1 MLRSSKMI
9 WDNKT
14 PGIPDEFFL
23 REEEVPI
30 TKEEVRS
37 IVISKLRLKETNS
50 VIDIGCGSG
59 SITVELCLQCQKGKV
74 FGVDLDLQAVNL
86 TKKNLEQFKVYA
98 EIKQGDAM
106 DILESLPFVDG
117 IVIGGTTGRT
127 EELIDRSINKLNNGG
142 RLVITT
148 ILIETM
154 YKAMKTVNESNLLED
169 IDFTQIIISK
179 GRRTKTG
186 TMLLA
191 RNPVLVISAT
201 KK

>member
-1 MLRSSKMI
+1 MSWNSKS
-9 WDNKT
+9 

-37 IVISKLRLKETNS
+37 IIISKLRLKENDS

-74 FGVDLDLQAVNL
+74 FGVDLDFQAVNL
-86 TKKNLEQFKVYA
+86 TKKNLEKFKVDA
-98 EIKQGDAM
+98 EIRLGNAM
-106 DILESLPFVDG
+106 DILESLPAVDA
-117 IVIGGTTGRT
+117 IVVGGTTGKT
-127 EELIDRSINKLNNGG
+127 QELIDQSIRKLNQGG

-154 YKAMKTVNESNLLED
+154 FKAMKTVNESNFLKD

-179 GRRTKTG
+179 GRTTKTG

-191 RNPVLVISAT
+191 RNPVLIISAT
-201 KK
+201 KI

>member
-1 MLRSSKMI
+1 MS
-9 WDNKT
+9 WDSKT
-14 PGIPDEFFL
+14 PGIPDEFFF

-30 TKEEVRS
+30 TKEEIRS
-37 IVISKLRLKETNS
+37 IIISKLRLKENNS

-86 TKKNLEQFKVYA
+86 TKKNLEKFKVHA
-98 EIKQGDAM
+98 EIRQGNAT
-106 DILESLPFVDG
+106 DILQLLPIVDC

-127 EELIDRSINKLNNGG
+127 EALIDQSINKLNNGG

-154 YKAMKTVNESNLLED
+154 FKAMKTVNESNFLKD

-179 GRRTKTG
+179 GRKTKTG
-186 TMLLA
+186 TMMLA

-201 KK
+201 KI

>member
-1 MLRSSKMI
+1 MFWNS
-9 WDNKT
+9 KT

-30 TKEEVRS
+30 TKEEIRS
-37 IVISKLRLKETNS
+37 IIISKLRLKETNS

-59 SITVELCLQCQKGKV
+59 SITVELCLQCQKGTV

-86 TKKNLEQFKVYA
+86 TEKNLEKFNLHA
-98 EIKQGDAM
+98 DIRHGNAT

-117 IVIGGTTGRT
+117 IVIGGTTGKT
-127 EELIDRSINKLNNGG
+127 EELIDQSISRLNSGG
-142 RLVITT
+142 RLVITS

-154 YKAMKTVNESNLLED
+154 FKAIKTINESNFLKD

-179 GRRTKTG
+179 GRRTTTG
-186 TMLLA
+186 TMMLA
-191 RNPVLVISAT
+191 RNPVMIISAT
-201 KK
+201 KI

>member
-1 MLRSSKMI
+1 MSWNSKS
-9 WDNKT
+9 
-14 PGIPDEFFL
+14 PGIPDEYFL
-23 REEEVPI
+23 REEEIPI

-37 IVISKLRLKETNS
+37 IIISKLRLKENDS

-74 FGVDLDLQAVNL
+74 FGVDLDFQAVNL
-86 TKKNLEQFKVYA
+86 TKKNLEKFKVDA
-98 EIKQGDAM
+98 EIRLGNAM
-106 DILESLPFVDG
+106 DILESLPAVDA
-117 IVIGGTTGRT
+117 IVIGGTTGKT
-127 EELIDRSINKLNNGG
+127 QELIDQSIHKLNHGG

-154 YKAMKTVNESNLLED
+154 FKAMKTVNESNFLKD

-179 GRRTKTG
+179 GRTTKTG

-191 RNPVLVISAT
+191 RNPVLIISAT
-201 KK
+201 KI

>member
-74 FGVDLDLQAVNL
+74 FGIDLDLQAVSL

-98 EIKQGDAM
+98 EIRQGDAM

-154 YKAMKTVNESNLLED
+154 FKAM
-169 IDFTQIIISK
+169 
-179 GRRTKTG
+179 
-186 TMLLA
+186 
-191 RNPVLVISAT
+191 
-201 KK
+201 

>member
-74 FGVDLDLQAVNL
+74 FGIDLDLQAVSL

-98 EIKQGDAM
+98 EIRQGDAM

-154 YKAMKTVNESNLLED
+154 FKAMKTVNESNFLED

>member
-1 MLRSSKMI
+1 MI

-154 YKAMKTVNESNLLED
+154 YKAMKTINESNFLED

>member
-1 MLRSSKMI
+1 MLHSSKMI

-74 FGVDLDLQAVNL
+74 FGVDLDLQAVSL

-98 EIKQGDAM
+98 EIRQGDAM

-154 YKAMKTVNESNLLED
+154 YKAMKTVNESNFLED

>member
-1 MLRSSKMI
+1 MAWNSKS
-9 WDNKT
+9 

-37 IVISKLRLKETNS
+37 IIISKLRLTENSS

-74 FGVDLDLQAVNL
+74 FGVDLDSQAVNL
-86 TKKNLEQFKVYA
+86 TKKNLEKFKVYA
-98 EIKQGDAM
+98 EIKLGNAM
-106 DILESLPFVDG
+106 DILESLPLVDG
-117 IVIGGTTGRT
+117 IVIGGTTGKT
-127 EELIDRSINKLNNGG
+127 EALIDQSINKLNHGG

-154 YKAMKTVNESNLLED
+154 FTAIKTVNESNLLKD

-186 TMLLA
+186 TMMLA

-201 KK
+201 KI

>member
-1 MLRSSKMI
+1 MLHSSKMI

-74 FGVDLDLQAVNL
+74 FGVDLDLQAVSL

-98 EIKQGDAM
+98 EIRQGDAM

-127 EELIDRSINKLNNGG
+127 EELINRSINKLNNGG

-154 YKAMKTVNESNLLED
+154 FKAMKTVNESNFLED

-201 KK
+201 KT

>member
-1 MLRSSKMI
+1 MAWNSKS
-9 WDNKT
+9 

-37 IVISKLRLKETNS
+37 IIISKLRLKENNS

-59 SITVELCLQCQKGKV
+59 SITVELCFQCQKGKV
-74 FGVDLDLQAVNL
+74 FGVDLDSQAVNL
-86 TKKNLEQFKVYA
+86 TKKNLENFNLSA
-98 EIKQGDAM
+98 EILLGNAEDLLKT
-106 DILESLPFVDG
+106 LPLVDG
-117 IVIGGTTGRT
+117 VVIGGTTGRT
-127 EELIDRSINKLNNGG
+127 QTLIEQSIGKLNHGG

-154 YKAMKTVNESNLLED
+154 FNAMNTVNGSNLLKD
-169 IDFTQIIISK
+169 IDLTQIIISK

-186 TMLLA
+186 TMMLA

-201 KK
+201 KI

>member
-1 MLRSSKMI
+1 MT

-30 TKEEVRS
+30 TKEEIRS

-59 SITVELCLQCQKGKV
+59 SITVELCLQCQNGKV

-86 TKKNLEQFKVYA
+86 TKKNLEKFKVYA
-98 EIKQGDAM
+98 EIRQGDAM

-117 IVIGGTTGRT
+117 IVIGGTTGKT
-127 EELIDRSINKLNNGG
+127 EELIDLSINKLNNGG

-154 YKAMKTVNESNLLED
+154 FKAMKTVNKSNFLKD
-169 IDFTQIIISK
+169 IDFTQVIISK

-201 KK
+201 KI

>member
-1 MLRSSKMI
+1 MSWNSKS
-9 WDNKT
+9 

-37 IVISKLRLKETNS
+37 IIISKLRLKENDS

-74 FGVDLDLQAVNL
+74 FGVDLDFQAVNL
-86 TKKNLEQFKVYA
+86 TKKNLEKFKVDA
-98 EIKQGDAM
+98 EIRLGNAM
-106 DILESLPFVDG
+106 DILESLPAVDA
-117 IVIGGTTGRT
+117 IVIGGTTGKT
-127 EELIDRSINKLNNGG
+127 QELIDQSIHKLNHGG

-154 YKAMKTVNESNLLED
+154 FKAMKTVNESNLLKE

-179 GRRTKTG
+179 GRTTKTG

-191 RNPVLVISAT
+191 RNPVLIISAT
-201 KK
+201 KI

>member
-1 MLRSSKMI
+1 MSWNSKS
-9 WDNKT
+9 

-37 IVISKLRLKETNS
+37 IIISKLRLKENNS

-59 SITVELCLQCQKGKV
+59 SITVELCFQCQKGKV
-74 FGVDLDLQAVNL
+74 FGVDLDSQAVNL
-86 TKKNLEQFKVYA
+86 TKKNLENFNLSA
-98 EIKQGDAM
+98 EILLGNAVDLLKT
-106 DILESLPFVDG
+106 LPLVDG

-127 EELIDRSINKLNNGG
+127 QALIEQSISKLNHGG

-154 YKAMKTVNESNLLED
+154 FNAMNTVNGSNLLKD

-186 TMLLA
+186 TMMLA

-201 KK
+201 KI

>member
-1 MLRSSKMI
+1 MI

-23 REEEVPI
+23 REEGVPI

-74 FGVDLDLQAVNL
+74 FGVDLDLQAVSL

-98 EIKQGDAM
+98 EIMQGDAM

-127 EELIDRSINKLNNGG
+127 EELINRSINKLNNGG
-142 RLVITT
+142 RLAITT

-154 YKAMKTVNESNLLED
+154 FKAMKTVNESNFLED

>member
-1 MLRSSKMI
+1 MSWNSKS
-9 WDNKT
+9 

-23 REEEVPI
+23 REEEIPI

-37 IVISKLRLKETNS
+37 IIISKLRLKENDS

-74 FGVDLDLQAVNL
+74 FGVDLDFQAVNL
-86 TKKNLEQFKVYA
+86 TKKNLEKFKVDA
-98 EIKQGDAM
+98 EIRLGNAM
-106 DILESLPFVDG
+106 DILESLPAVDA
-117 IVIGGTTGRT
+117 IVIGGTTGKT
-127 EELIDRSINKLNNGG
+127 QELIDQSIHKLNHGG

-154 YKAMKTVNESNLLED
+154 FKAMKTVNESNFLKD

-179 GRRTKTG
+179 GRTTKTG

-191 RNPVLVISAT
+191 RNPVLIISAT
-201 KK
+201 KI

>member
-1 MLRSSKMI
+1 MSWNSKS
-9 WDNKT
+9 

-37 IVISKLRLKETNS
+37 IIISKLRLKENNS

-59 SITVELCLQCQKGKV
+59 SITVELCFQCQKGKV
-74 FGVDLDLQAVNL
+74 FGVDLDSQAVNL
-86 TKKNLEQFKVYA
+86 TKKNLENFNLSA
-98 EIKQGDAM
+98 EILLGNAVDLLKT
-106 DILESLPFVDG
+106 LPPVDG

-127 EELIDRSINKLNNGG
+127 QTLIEQSISKLNHGG

-154 YKAMKTVNESNLLED
+154 FNAMNTVNGSNLLKD

-186 TMLLA
+186 TMMLA
-191 RNPVLVISAT
+191 RNPVLLISAT
-201 KK
+201 KI

>member
-1 MLRSSKMI
+1 MT

-86 TKKNLEQFKVYA
+86 TKKNLEQFKVFA
-98 EIKQGDAM
+98 EIRQGDAM

-127 EELIDRSINKLNNGG
+127 EELIDLSINKLNNGG

-154 YKAMKTVNESNLLED
+154 FKAMKTVNESNFLKD

-201 KK
+201 KI

>member
-1 MLRSSKMI
+1 MSWNSKS
-9 WDNKT
+9 
-14 PGIPDEFFL
+14 PGIPDEYFL

-37 IVISKLRLKETNS
+37 IIISKLRLKENDS

-74 FGVDLDLQAVNL
+74 FGVDLDFQAVNL
-86 TKKNLEQFKVYA
+86 TKKNLEKFKVDA
-98 EIKQGDAM
+98 EIRLGNAM
-106 DILESLPFVDG
+106 DLLESLPAVDA
-117 IVIGGTTGRT
+117 IVIGGTTGKT
-127 EELIDRSINKLNNGG
+127 QELIDQSIHKLNHGG

-154 YKAMKTVNESNLLED
+154 FKAMKTVNESNFLKE

-179 GRRTKTG
+179 GRTTKTG

-191 RNPVLVISAT
+191 RNPVLIISAT
-201 KK
+201 KI

>member
-1 MLRSSKMI
+1 LLHSSKMI

-74 FGVDLDLQAVNL
+74 FGIDLDLQAVSL

-98 EIKQGDAM
+98 EIRQGDAM

-127 EELIDRSINKLNNGG
+127 EELINRSINKLNNGG

-154 YKAMKTVNESNLLED
+154 FKAMKTVNESNFLED